1 MKTRQQLELVVN
13 ESSKLRLERLR
24 LVYETLD
31 RWCNHKLSGSPDPSK
46 STLLLGAYID
56 ACDYFAESH
65 SGAQTAQFDLHAFI
79 GSPCWNSPA

>member
-1 MKTRQQLELVVN
+1 MKTRQELELVVN

-31 RWCNHKLSGSPDPSK
+31 RWCDHKLSGSPDPSK

-56 ACDYFAESH
+56 ACQFFSGSH
-65 SGAQTAQFDLHAFI
+65 SGARKAQFDLHAFI
-79 GSPCWNSPA
+79 GSPYCNSLA